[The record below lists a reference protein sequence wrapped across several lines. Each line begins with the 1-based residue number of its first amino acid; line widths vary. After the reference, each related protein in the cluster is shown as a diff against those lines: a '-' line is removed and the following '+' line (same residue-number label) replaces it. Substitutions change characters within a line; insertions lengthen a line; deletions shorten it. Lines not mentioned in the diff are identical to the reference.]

1 MKLEAK
7 SPLATLGKFMVDFND
22 VFPTLF
28 LRFYKSADFD
38 KGNRFPHTTKLKE
51 LTSLPIFMEFTPKD
65 TVSKV
70 LEKMQKAL
78 SVKNIEIVYYPK
90 DASSAYRLGDSK
102 KLLTIDEINKMSHK
116 EGWLT
121 QKELKKHNL
130 S

>member
-7 SPLATLGKFMVDFND
+7 SQLATLGKFMVDFND

-28 LRFYKSADFD
+28 LRFYKSEDFD
-38 KGNRFPHTTKLKE
+38 YRNRLPHTTKLRE
-51 LTSLPIFMEFTPKD
+51 LTTLPISMEFNPED
-65 TVSKV
+65 TASEV
-70 LEKMQKAL
+70 LEKLQKAL
-78 SVKNIEIVYYPK
+78 SLKNIEIVYYPK
-90 DASSAYRLGDSK
+90 DASSAFRLLESK
-102 KLLTIDEINKMSHK
+102 KSITLDDIKSISSK

>member
-7 SPLATLGKFMVDFND
+7 SPLSTLGKLMVDFND

-28 LRFYKSADFD
+28 LRFYKSEDFD

-51 LTSLPIFMEFTPKD
+51 LTTLPISMEFTPKD

-70 LEKMQKAL
+70 LEKLQKAL

-90 DASSAYRLGDSK
+90 DGTSAYRLGDSK
-102 KLLTIDEINKMSHK
+102 KSLTIDEIKKISNK

>member
-38 KGNRFPHTTKLKE
+38 KGNRFPHTTKLKD
-51 LTSLPIFMEFTPKD
+51 LTTLPISMEFTPKD
-65 TVSKV
+65 TVNKV
-70 LEKMQKAL
+70 LEKLQKGL

-102 KLLTIDEINKMSHK
+102 KLLSIDEINKMSHK